1 MVLGDQEGAER
12 RDVVR
17 IQRNGDIEILRE
29 LRNSAVLHFAFYINK
44 EFEY

>member
-17 IQRNGDIEILRE
+17 IQLDGDPEVLRK
-29 LRNSAVLHFAFYINK
+29 LRDTVVLHVARLANK
-44 EFEY
+44 KN